1 MKIGKIE
8 KGIVAPARM
17 RNDWTPFL
25 DNMEIG
31 DSRFVD
37 REGENLEKVRTRI
50 GGFLYRWA
58 RGKNRKFTV
67 GQYKDGLMIWRVK

>member
-8 KGIVAPARM
+8 KGIVAPTRM
-17 RNDWTPFL
+17 RNDWEPL
-25 DNMEIG
+25 LNDMEIG

-37 REGENLEKVRTRI
+37 TEGENLEKVRQRI

-58 RGKNRKFTV
+58 TRKNKRFTV